1 MRELDWKL
9 EVVMVPVSDVDRA
22 KAFYLGLGFA
32 LDVDRRFG
40 ESFRVVQLTPR
51 GSACSIS
58 LTRRPEEAGSQ
69 LGLHLV
75 VPDIEAA
82 LMELIERGAAVSEVF
97 HFESGRQVPGPD
109 PERRDYGSYFSFND
123 PDENQ
128 WLVQEVRRRIGSG

>member
-1 MRELDWKL
+1 MSDLDWRL
-9 EVVMVPVSDVDRA
+9 EVVTVPVSDVDRA
-22 KAFYLGLGFA
+22 KEFYVGLGFR

-75 VPDIEAA
+75 VADIEVA
-82 LMELIERGAAVSEVF
+82 LMELIERGTAVTEVF
-97 HFESGRQVPGPD
+97 HFESGRRLSGPD
-109 PERRDYGSYFSFND
+109 PERRDYGSFFSFRD
-123 PDENQ
+123 PDGNM
-128 WLVQEVRRRIGSG
+128 WMVQEVRSRNGSG

>member
-1 MRELDWKL
+1 MSDLDWKL

-22 KAFYLGLGFA
+22 KEFYVGLGFR

-69 LGLHLV
+69 LGLHLIV
-75 VPDIEAA
+75 ADIEAA
-82 LMELIERGAAVSEVF
+82 LMELIERGTAVTEVF
-97 HFESGRQVPGPD
+97 HFESGRQLPGLD
-109 PERRDYGSYFSFND
+109 PERRDYGSFFSFRD
-123 PDENQ
+123 PDGNM
-128 WLVQEVRRRIGSG
+128 WLVQEARSRNGSG

>member
-1 MRELDWKL
+1 MSDLDWKL

-22 KAFYLGLGFA
+22 KEFYVGLGFR

-75 VPDIEAA
+75 VADIEAA
-82 LMELIERGAAVSEVF
+82 LMELIERGTAVTEVF
-97 HFESGRQVPGPD
+97 HFESGHQLPGLD
-109 PERRDYGSYFSFND
+109 PERRDYGSFFSFRD
-123 PDENQ
+123 PDGNM
-128 WLVQEVRRRIGSG
+128 WLVQEARSRNGSG